1 MIKSMTGFG
10 RGEYCDEK
18 RNVTVEIKS
27 VNHRYLDLS
36 VRTSRKY
43 PFVEDA
49 VKNAVKEVVKRGK
62 VDISVSVENLKD
74 DDVEITLN
82 EGLAL
87 SYKENIERI
96 AEICNLPVE
105 VKISQIASMN
115 DVLKTSAKVEDEDE
129 LMSSIISATKSAVA
143 NLDSMRKIE
152 GESLAKDILSRGDFI
167 REIKNE
173 IAERADVVP
182 KAYAAKLKD
191 RIANLLEGAVEIPE
205 DRIMVEAAI
214 FADKCNVDEELTRL
228 DSHLDQLA
236 TIITESENPEGKKL
250 DFLIQEMNREANTT
264 GSKANDIQITNKVIL
279 LKAEIEKVREQV
291 QNIE

>member
-43 PFVEDA
+43 SFVEDA

-236 TIITESENPEGKKL
+236 TIITESDNPEGKKL